1 MSMTDALDIEIRSLV
16 TELIESAP
24 LAPALL
30 ELESRGI
37 GPGRPRDRRA
47 YGFNRHS
54 RRWPTAAAFGAGV
67 TALVLVLLLLPT
79 PALRSPSAAATAL
92 RHLARQAAAAEPPP
106 VLEGDQWLQSEFRVS
121 YLVAPTQSAPASAA
135 LRSARAVVL
144 VDVEDWM
151 NDLSQ
156 YCSQQVVSSVA
167 YDSPASE
174 RAWSSSR
181 SAVPSTQQPQCGS
194 GFLGSDGLASG
205 GLDVAQLPT
214 DPAALAHAIESGT
227 TGLSALD
234 QPLPGNNYL
243 TPFGRAVTLLV
254 GPTLGGTPALWS
266 ALLRA
271 TATMPGVVL
280 QGNEMTHTGTTGV
293 ALTGDTGEGHRT
305 TVILSPS
312 TGALLEARNL
322 LVGQLLAGFPF
333 GVLTTQWLD
342 PIGIPR
348 VVDANR
354 LPSSLAGQVPTGIV
368 SAVTDPGVTLS
379 RWNAWL
385 SSILPGIP
393 GNPSDGAAATG
404 TTGTYGVSVVTYTP
418 DPDLARIRGQFR
430 ASGLVHTIR
439 SATG

>member
-1 MSMTDALDIEIRSLV
+1 MTDALDIEIRSVV
-16 TELIESAP
+16 TELMESAP

-30 ELESRGI
+30 ELESRGAE
-37 GPGRPRDRRA
+37 PHRPRDRRTP
-47 YGFNRHS
+47 GSNRQT
-54 RRWPTAAAFGAGV
+54 RRWAMAAAFGAGV
-67 TALVLVLLLLPT
+67 SALLLVLLLLPT
-79 PALRSPSAAATAL
+79 SALQSPSAAATAL

-106 VLEGDQWLQSEFRVS
+106 ILRGDQWLQSEFQVS
-121 YLVAPTQSAPASAA
+121 YLVAPTQSVPASAE
-135 LRSARAVVL
+135 LRSARAVV
-144 VDVEDWM
+144 VVNVEDWM

-156 YCSQQVVSSVA
+156 YCSQQIVSSVA
-167 YDSPASE
+167 YDTPAGE
-174 RAWSSSR
+174 RAWSSSP

-194 GFLGSDGLASG
+194 GFLGSDGLGSG

-214 DPAALAHAIESGT
+214 DPAALAHAIESGN

-254 GPTLGGTPALWS
+254 GPTLGATPALWS

-280 QGNEMTHTGTTGV
+280 QGNEMTHRGATGV
-293 ALTGDTGEGHRT
+293 ALTGNTGDGHRT

-333 GVLTTQWLD
+333 GVLTTRWLD

-348 VVDANR
+348 VVDANM

-368 SAVTDPGVTLS
+368 SAVTNPSVTLS
-379 RWNAWL
+379 RWNVWL
-385 SSILPGIP
+385 RSVLSGIP

-404 TTGTYGVSVVTYTP
+404 TAGAYDVSVVTYTP
-418 DPDLARIRGQFR
+418 DPDLPRIRGLFQ
-430 ASGLVHTIR
+430 ASGLVHAIR